1 MNIFGMF
8 FTFMVP
14 GILLGVLAS
23 AVIAERA
30 RESRRKQHSVSVV
43 KRTLYVHDLKPR
55 EGRAA

>member
-14 GILLGVLAS
+14 GVLLGVLAS
-23 AVIAERA
+23 AVLAERA
-30 RESRRKQHSVSVV
+30 RDNNKRRQRTVVSKHS
-43 KRTLYVHDLKPR
+43 LYVHDIKPR